1 MGVSGMYL
9 EIYDDVYVIK
19 DVKARMILDSR
30 GNPTVQ
36 VRVVTEGLGIG
47 VANAPS
53 GASTGKHE
61 AVELRDGGKEFKGKG
76 VSKAVENVNK
86 VIAPTIIGLN
96 SRHQYEVDGKLI
108 EIDGTPNKARLGGNA
123 IVATSLAVAKAAAS
137 TMGVPLYYYLGGR
150 TAELLP
156 VPLLNIINGGVHAG
170 NKLDFQEF
178 MIVPA
183 GFNSFHDAIRAA
195 VEVYHEL
202 KIVLK
207 NKYGPSAVNVGDEG
221 GYAPP
226 LEKIR
231 DALDLLV
238 EAVKKAGY
246 EPGGEIAIALDAASS
261 QFYRED
267 KGVYVI
273 EGRELG
279 RNEMLELYEKLVGD
293 YPIVSIEDPLYE
305 EDFEGFAEMR
315 RRLGDKILI
324 VGDDLFTTNPA
335 RLSKGIESNAGNAV
349 LVKVN
354 QVGTL
359 SETIEV
365 VRMAHENRYK
375 AIISHRSG
383 ETEDT
388 SIADIAVGLSTGLI
402 KTGAPGRGER
412 TAKYNRLL
420 EIAEELEKP
429 RYPGF
434 RVFPRKP

>member
-1 MGVSGMYL
+1 
-9 EIYDDVYVIK
+9 
-19 DVKARMILDSR
+19 
-30 GNPTVQ
+30 
-36 VRVVTEGLGIG
+36 
-47 VANAPS
+47 
-53 GASTGKHE
+53 
-61 AVELRDGGKEFKGKG
+61 
-76 VSKAVENVNK
+76 
-86 VIAPTIIGLN
+86 
-96 SRHQYEVDGKLI
+96 
-108 EIDGTPNKARLGGNA
+108 
-123 IVATSLAVAKAAAS
+123 
-137 TMGVPLYYYLGGR
+137 
-150 TAELLP
+150 
-156 VPLLNIINGGVHAG
+156 
-170 NKLDFQEF
+170 FQEF

-202 KIVLK
+202 KTVLK

-267 KGVYVI
+267 KGVYVV

-305 EDFEGFAEMR
+305 EDFEGFAEIR

-365 VRMAHENRYK
+365 VRMAHENGYK

-388 SIADIAVGLSTGLI
+388 TIADIAVGLSTGLI

>member
-1 MGVSGMYL
+1 MYL
-9 EIYDDVYVIK
+9 DIYDDAYIIK
-19 DVKARMILDSR
+19 DVKARTVLDSR

-36 VRVVTEGLGIG
+36 VRVVTEGLGVG

-53 GASTGKHE
+53 GASTGRHE
-61 AVELRDGGKEFKGKG
+61 AVELRDGGRDFKGKG
-76 VSKAVENVNK
+76 VSRAVENVNK
-86 VIAPTIIGLN
+86 LIAPALVGLS
-96 SRHQYEVDGKLI
+96 SRRQYEVDSKLI

-123 IVATSLAVAKAAAS
+123 IVATSLAVAKAASS
-137 TMGVPLYYYLGGR
+137 TMGVPFYYYLGGR
-150 TAELLP
+150 AADTLP

-183 GFNSFHDAIRAA
+183 GFSSFHDALKAA

-202 KIVLK
+202 KTIIK
-207 NKYGPSAVNVGDEG
+207 NKYGPTAVNVGDEG

-226 LEKIR
+226 LEKVR

-238 EAVKKAGY
+238 EAIKGAGY
-246 EPGGEIAIALDAASS
+246 EPGGQIAIAIDAASS

-267 KGVYVI
+267 KGAYIV
-273 EGRELG
+273 EGREMT
-279 RNEMLELYEKLVGD
+279 RDDMLLLYEKLVED
-293 YPIVSIEDPLYE
+293 YPVVSIEDPLHE

-315 RRLGDKILI
+315 RRLGGRILI

-335 RLSKGIESNAGNAV
+335 RLSKGIETGAGNAV

-359 SETIEV
+359 SETIDV
-365 VRMAHENRYK
+365 VKMAHENGYR

-388 SIADIAVGLSTGLI
+388 SIADIVVGLSTGLI
-402 KTGAPGRGER
+402 KTGAPARGER

-434 RVFPRKP
+434 KVFPRKP

>member
-1 MGVSGMYL
+1 MYL
-9 EIYDDVYVIK
+9 DIYDDAYVIK
-19 DVKARMILDSR
+19 DVRARMILDSR

-61 AVELRDGGKEFKGKG
+61 AVEVRDGGSAFKGKG

-86 VIAPTIIGLN
+86 LIAPVLIGLN
-96 SRHQYEVDGKLI
+96 ARHQYNVDYKMI
-108 EIDGTPNKARLGGNA
+108 ELDGTPNKARLGGNA

-137 TMGVPLYYYLGGR
+137 TMGVPLYYYLGGKS
-150 TAELLP
+150 ADLLP

-183 GFNSFHDAIRAA
+183 GFSNFHEAIRAA

-202 KIVLK
+202 KTIIK
-207 NKYGPSAVNVGDEG
+207 NKYGPTAINVGDEG

-226 LEKIR
+226 LERIR

-238 EAVKKAGY
+238 EAIGRSGY
-246 EPGGEIAIALDAASS
+246 EPGGQIAIALDAASS

-267 KGVYVI
+267 KGVYIV

-279 RNEMLELYEKLVGD
+279 REDMLNLYEKLVEE

-305 EDFEGFAEMR
+305 EDFEGFAELR
-315 RRLGDKILI
+315 RRLGSKVLV
-324 VGDDLFTTNPA
+324 VGDDLFTTNPS
-335 RLSKGIESNAGNAV
+335 RLVKGIEMSAGNAI

-354 QVGTL
+354 QIGTL

-365 VRMAHENRYK
+365 VKTAHENGFR

-388 SIADIAVGLSTGLI
+388 SIADIVVGLGTGLI
-402 KTGAPGRGER
+402 KTGAPARGER

>member
-1 MGVSGMYL
+1 MYL
-9 EIYDDVYVIK
+9 DIYDDAYVIK
-19 DVKARMILDSR
+19 DVRARMILDSR

-36 VRVVTEGLGIG
+36 VRVVTEALGIG

-61 AVELRDGGKEFKGKG
+61 AVEVRDGGSAFKGKG

-86 VIAPTIIGLN
+86 LIAPVLIGLN
-96 SRHQYEVDGKLI
+96 ARHQYNVDYKMI
-108 EIDGTPNKARLGGNA
+108 ELDGTPNKARLGGNA

-137 TMGVPLYYYLGGR
+137 TMGIPLYYYLGGKS
-150 TAELLP
+150 ADLLP

-183 GFNSFHDAIRAA
+183 GFSNFHEALRAA

-202 KIVLK
+202 KTIIK
-207 NKYGPSAVNVGDEG
+207 NKYGPTAVNVGDEG

-226 LEKIR
+226 LERIR

-238 EAVKKAGY
+238 EAIRRSGY
-246 EPGGEIAIALDAASS
+246 EPGGQIAIALDAASS

-267 KGVYVI
+267 KGVYIV

-279 RNEMLELYEKLVGD
+279 REDMLSLYEKLVEE

-305 EDFEGFAEMR
+305 EDFEGFAELR
-315 RRLGDKILI
+315 RRLGSKVLI
-324 VGDDLFTTNPA
+324 VGDDLFTTNPS
-335 RLSKGIESNAGNAV
+335 RLVKGIEMGAGNAI

-354 QVGTL
+354 QIGTL
-359 SETIEV
+359 SETMEV
-365 VRMAHENRYK
+365 VKTAHENGYR
-375 AIISHRSG
+375 AIVSHRSG

-388 SIADIAVGLSTGLI
+388 SIADIVVGLGTGLI
-402 KTGAPGRGER
+402 KTGAPARGER

-434 RVFPRKP
+434 RAFPRKP

>member
-1 MGVSGMYL
+1 MTVYMDV
-9 EIYDDVYVIK
+9 YDDIYVIR
-19 DVKARMILDSR
+19 DVRGRMVLDSR

-36 VRVVTEGLGIG
+36 VRVVTEGLGVG

-53 GASTGKHE
+53 GASTGRHE
-61 AVELRDGGKEFKGKG
+61 AVEVRDGGREFKGKG
-76 VSKAVENVNK
+76 VSKAVENVNRM
-86 VIAPTIIGLN
+86 IAKALIGMN
-96 SRHQYEVDGKLI
+96 SRRQLEVDSKLI
-108 EIDGTPNKARLGGNA
+108 EIDGTPNKARIGGNA

-137 TMGVPLYYYLGGR
+137 TMGVPLYYYLGGK
-150 TAELLP
+150 AADVLP
-156 VPLLNIINGGVHAG
+156 VPLLNVINGGVHAG

-183 GFNSFHDAIRAA
+183 GFSSFHDAMRAA
-195 VEVYHEL
+195 VEVYQDL
-202 KIVLK
+202 KAVIK
-207 NKYGPSAVNVGDEG
+207 EKYGPTAINVGDEG

-231 DALDLLV
+231 DALDLLM
-238 EAVKKAGY
+238 EAIRRAGY
-246 EPGGEIAIALDAASS
+246 EPGGEVALALDAASS

-267 KGVYVI
+267 KGVYVV
-273 EGRELG
+273 EGRELS
-279 RNEMLELYEKLVGD
+279 RDDMIQLYEKLVED
-293 YPIVSIEDPLYE
+293 YPIVSIEDPLHE
-305 EDFEGFAEMR
+305 EEFEGFAEMR
-315 RRLGDKILI
+315 RRLGGRILI
-324 VGDDLFTTNPA
+324 VGDDLFTTNPS
-335 RLSKGIESNAGNAV
+335 RLSRGISVGAGNAI

-359 SETIEV
+359 SETMEV
-365 VRMAHENRYK
+365 IKLAYESNYR

-388 SIADIAVGLSTGLI
+388 AIADIAVGLSAGLI
-402 KTGAPGRGER
+402 KTGAPARGER

-434 RVFPRKP
+434 KVFPRKP